1 MCQEIPA
8 SSASENVNA
17 DWWGE
22 GAGHASLNIVFFCFP
37 EWEVLQKM
45 EGSKTS
51 FHKISYKL
59 RKIGGSIFS
68 MIMILLNGLRDVL
81 LMV

>member
-1 MCQEIPA
+1 MQTGGGKGRGMRLLILFFF
-8 SSASENVNA
+8 VF
-17 DWWGE
+17 
-22 GAGHASLNIVFFCFP
+22 LNGKFCKK
-37 EWEVLQKM
+37 WKAR
-45 EGSKTS
+45 KTS

-68 MIMILLNGLRDVL
+68 MIMFLLNGLRDVL

>member
-1 MCQEIPA
+1 MPSFKGTDIL
-8 SSASENVNA
+8 NA

-68 MIMILLNGLRDVL
+68 MIMFLLNGLRDVL